1 MNEEVLKQL
10 VKEVLNGNMSLR
22 EIESKYHIDR
32 ERFKRLA
39 IELLKDRP
47 DLVEK
52 FQKRLS
58 TNKEFSKIELGE
70 EEIRNAFSRLV
81 NGEKG
86 LMDLAAEIGIY
97 YQTLRERIIEYVN
110 NSQDEEIK
118 RRYVEYKQK
127 INPDYSFINFKAL
140 IIEMIKDDMSQSEI
154 ARTYGIPP
162 RTVSRELDKLK
173 DDEYYESLYR
183 IGKEH
188 SDRKMKR
195 KPFTNLELYLIDNT
209 LSGFDEGPVIIDD
222 SIPKAKLEY
231 LKQKK
236 ILEKA
241 DSIEGTN
248 KDKAKAL
255 GISVSTLRRMRIKV
269 KEYEK
274 LEEQENEEGKED
286 R

>member
-1 MNEEVLKQL
+1 MDREMFLQAFEEFLKG
-10 VKEVLNGNMSLR
+10 KSAR
-22 EIESKYHIDR
+22 KIEEDYHINRDTFVRICRENLPEGTKRRQEFEDR
-32 ERFKRLA
+32 
-39 IELLKDRP
+39 LLH
-47 DLVEK
+47 
-52 FQKRLS
+52 
-58 TNKEFSKIELGE
+58 NKELSKVKIPE
-70 EEIRNAFSRLV
+70 EDIRGAFLRLV

-86 LMDLAAEIGIY
+86 LKDLAVELSIH

-127 INPDYSFINFKAL
+127 TNPDYSFINFKAL
-140 IIEMIKDDMSQSEI
+140 VIEMIREDISQSEI
-154 ARTYGIPP
+154 ARRYGIPP
-162 RTVSRELDKLK
+162 RTVSRELEKLK
-173 DDEYYESLYR
+173 DDEYYQPLYR

-188 SDRKMKR
+188 TERKMKR
-195 KPFTNLELYLIDNT
+195 KPFTSLETYLIDNT
-209 LSGFDEGPVIIDD
+209 LSGFDEGDVIIDD

-236 ILEKA
+236 ILERA

-248 KDKAKAL
+248 KDKAKVL

-269 KEYEK
+269 AEYEK
-274 LEEQENEEGKED
+274 LEEQKDEEGKED

>member
-1 MNEEVLKQL
+1 MNEEILKQL
-10 VKEVLNGNMSLR
+10 VKEVLDGNMSLR

-39 IELLKDRP
+39 IEFLNDRP
-47 DLVEK
+47 DLVEM

-70 EEIRNAFSRLV
+70 EEIENAFSRLV

-86 LMDLAAEIGIY
+86 LMDLAAEIGVY

-118 RRYVEYKQK
+118 RRYIEYKQR

-173 DDEYYESLYR
+173 EDEYYQSLYR

-188 SDRKMKR
+188 SERKMKR
-195 KPFTNLELYLIDNT
+195 KPFTSLELYLIDNT

-222 SIPKAKLEY
+222 SIPKAKQEY

-236 ILEKA
+236 ILERA

-248 KDKAKAL
+248 SDKANAL

-269 KEYEK
+269 AEYEK
-274 LEEQENEEGKED
+274 LEEQRNEEGKED

>member
-248 KDKAKAL
+248 KDKAKAS

-269 KEYEK
+269 EEYEK